1 MKMPSPEIIFG
12 LMAVLALVITI
23 FYKSIVREFGDL
35 KKDLIIFLYAFL
47 ALSALV
53 MIGGWIKVLSGR

>member
-1 MKMPSPEIIFG
+1 MKMPSPEV
-12 LMAVLALVITI
+12 LLVLALVLAGVFTI

-47 ALSALV
+47 ALCAVLIV
-53 MIGGWIKVLSGR
+53 FGWFKAFF

>member
-1 MKMPSPEIIFG
+1 MKTPSPEVLLG
-12 LMAVLALVITI
+12 LAAVLAVVITI

-47 ALSALV
+47 ALCLV
-53 MIGGWIKVLSGR
+53 LWIGGLFKAFF